1 MPTRDN
7 SEKNQHKSC
16 FPFWSRIE
24 PAIFLFFVLKDPSL
38 AVGCLYPIGHQENN
52 IYARFLHHHAKAFH
66 HIPLQSLILTM
77 L

>member
-1 MPTRDN
+1 MRRVASNRTCHL
-7 SEKNQHKSC
+7 S
-16 FPFWSRIE
+16 
-24 PAIFLFFVLKDPSL
+24 FFVLKDPSL

>member
-24 PAIFLFFVLKDPSL
+24 PAIFLFFVLKDPSH
-38 AVGCLYPIGHQENN
+38 AEGCLESNLPSFF
-52 IYARFLHHHAKAFH
+52 FLF
-66 HIPLQSLILTM
+66 
-77 L
+77 